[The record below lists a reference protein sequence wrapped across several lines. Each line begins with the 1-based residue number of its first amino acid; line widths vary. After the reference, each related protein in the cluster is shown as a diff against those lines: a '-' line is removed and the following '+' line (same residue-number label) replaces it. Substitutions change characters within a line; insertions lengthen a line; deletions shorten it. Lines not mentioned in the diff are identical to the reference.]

1 MKTQKKNPKGLLTK
15 IQLQRVHPVEIE
27 SSRKDRLSRNST
39 SRSSSQEL
47 SKATRGSLKFLSLP
61 SKCRFDQKPKARRPK
76 TTNESST
83 KKKRSKNKMQ
93 IRVTAKNHLKKPKAD
108 RRHSVSLSGVLIT
121 PSVQAGSIRNFLTRL

>member
-47 SKATRGSLKFLSLP
+47 SKATRSSLKFLSLP
-61 SKCRFDQKPKARRPK
+61 SKCRSDQKPKARRPR

-108 RRHSVSLSGVLIT
+108 RHSVSLSGVLIT
-121 PSVQAGSIRNFLTRL
+121 PSVQADSIRNFLTRL